1 MWEDYGKKEKKSW
14 KWYRGRKSKPYLVK
28 IWLLK
33 YEKEKLV
40 EKNKNEKDYKNLTVL
55 TWKL

>member
-1 MWEDYGKKEKKSW
+1 MERKKKKVENDT
-14 KWYRGRKSKPYLVK
+14 GEENPNH
-28 IWLLK
+28 IWSK

-55 TWKL
+55 T

>member
-33 YEKEKLV
+33 YEKEKLD
-40 EKNKNEKDYKNLTVL
+40 EKNKNPDRLINLEINN
-55 TWKL
+55 KR

>member
-1 MWEDYGKKEKKSW
+1 MERKKKL

-33 YEKEKLV
+33 YEKEKLD
-40 EKNKNEKDYKNLTVL
+40 EKNKNEKDYKNLTAL
-55 TWKL
+55 SWKL